1 MTFPRRCLI
10 PSAAACRRSVADSV
24 AGRSR
29 EKQNAPAQG
38 NLPWPAS
45 LLGGEVGVSMAGF
58 DGEWKPLW
66 WNDSAAAG
74 LGEGLHDSAPFRSLA
89 RGVRE
94 GSAPCQGNLTLHS
107 AAGRVQTLA
116 ARLCHSP
123 GAGTAETV
131 YTAAWQDVSPMLE
144 ARRTIEELR
153 ARTARMTRQSEK
165 EAEFL
170 RELLR
175 HVIETV
181 QLALAVTDLQSG
193 MIAYVNE
200 GFEEL
205 VGQERLALIGNT
217 IDAVLAA
224 HPETAALLSKYLGEI
239 RDGTR
244 KDESSG
250 HREMNFPC
258 GRRDVELYG
267 RTIAV
272 EGMENQFI
280 LLIIEDHTERE
291 RLQTK
296 LVQSEKLA
304 AIGQLAAGIAH
315 EIRNPLNT
323 IFNALYDLQE
333 IIENP
338 TQEVAEDITISMEE
352 IKRVQEII
360 NNLLDFARDS
370 ERSIERTSL
379 NDVLRKTLR
388 LVQHDLKNRSIKT
401 KLRLGTI
408 PLVRVS
414 ENSLKQI
421 LINLVTNAAQAM
433 EGGGTVSIETSVLK
447 KGAAMARPA
456 GEDPLV
462 PVVVAEAP
470 GRPEGS
476 HVLLKISDTGSGI
489 SARVLP
495 NIFNPFFTTKDPGAG
510 TGLGLSVV
518 HSLIRDSGGAI
529 AVESREGRGTVFTI
543 ELPIAE
549 DE

>member
-1 MTFPRRCLI
+1 MAEPT
-10 PSAAACRRSVADSV
+10 A
-24 AGRSR
+24 
-29 EKQNAPAQG
+29 NA
-38 NLPWPAS
+38 PWPAA
-45 LLGGEVGVSMAGF
+45 LLDGELGIAIAGF
-58 DGEWKPLW
+58 DAAWKPLW
-66 WNDSAAAG
+66 WNGTAAPA
-74 LGEGLHDSAPFRSLA
+74 LQEDLHENTAFQNLA
-89 RGVRE
+89 RAVKHG
-94 GSAPCQGNLTLHS
+94 APPCQASILLHS
-107 AAGRVQTLA
+107 PAGRGQTLA
-116 ARLCHSP
+116 LRLCHTPGSGSP
-123 GAGTAETV
+123 ETV
-131 YTAAWQDVSPMLE
+131 YTAVWQDLSPMLE
-144 ARRTIEELR
+144 ARRTVEELR
-153 ARTARMTRQSEK
+153 ARAARMTRQSEK

-205 VGQERLALIGNT
+205 VGQERLSLIGNT
-217 IDAVLAA
+217 LDGILTDY
-224 HPETAALLSKYLGEI
+224 PETAGLLAGYLREI
-239 RDGTR
+239 RVGTR

-291 RLQTK
+291 RLQTQ

-333 IIENP
+333 IIRDP
-338 TQEVAEDITISMEE
+338 TEEVAEDITISMEE
-352 IKRVQEII
+352 IKRVQDII

-370 ERSIERTSL
+370 EKSIERTSL

-408 PLVRVS
+408 PHVRVG

-421 LINLVTNAAQAM
+421 LINLVTNAAQSM
-433 EGGGTVSIETSVLK
+433 EGGGTVSIESRLIK
-447 KGAAMARPA
+447 KGSPTVRPA
-456 GEDPLV
+456 GDDPLV
-462 PVVVAEAP
+462 PTMIAEPPPAP
-470 GRPEGS
+470 SQG
-476 HVLLKISDTGSGI
+476 HVLLRISDTGTGI
-489 SARVLP
+489 PPHVLP
-495 NIFNPFFTTKDPGAG
+495 NIFNPFFTTKDPGSG

-529 AVESREGRGTVFTI
+529 AVESREGHGTTFTI

-549 DE
+549 EE